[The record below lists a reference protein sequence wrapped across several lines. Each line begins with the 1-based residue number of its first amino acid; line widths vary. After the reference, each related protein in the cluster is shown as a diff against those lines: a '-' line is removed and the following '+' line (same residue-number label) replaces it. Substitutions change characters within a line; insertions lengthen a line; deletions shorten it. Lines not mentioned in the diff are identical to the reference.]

1 MSLFLHQNSYRVLRV
16 SGGLGEPGQ
25 VNWDLALCLLLAWI
39 VCYLCV
45 CKGVKSSGKVIVLFL
60 FKLLINQKGL
70 RLLIFVCWS
79 SSSLPVCL
87 SECCDLSKDL
97 SVHRSSDSLSV
108 SLSICQS
115 VSLSFSL
122 LLCLPFWSSVFLAR
136 HVLSFYLWHSIR
148 SSTFSCSLSL

>member
-1 MSLFLHQNSYRVLRV
+1 MSLFLYQNSYRVLRV

-60 FKLLINQKGL
+60 FKLLINQMGL
-70 RLLIFVCWS
+70 RLLIFVCRLL
-79 SSSLPVCL
+79 SSLPVCL
-87 SECCDLSKDL
+87 GSAAICLKICLYIVRL
-97 SVHRSSDSLSV
+97 SVCLSV
-108 SLSICQS
+108 CQSISLLVCQS

-122 LLCLPFWSSVFLAR
+122 FLCLPFWSSVFLAR
-136 HVLSFYLWHSIR
+136 HVLSFYL
-148 SSTFSCSLSL
+148 

>member
-1 MSLFLHQNSYRVLRV
+1 MSLFLYQNSYRVLRV

-45 CKGVKSSGKVIVLFL
+45 CKGVKSSGKVIVIFL

-70 RLLIFVCWS
+70 RLLIFVYQS
-79 SSSLPVCL
+79 SSSQPLCL
-87 SECCDLSKDL
+87 SECCDLSKDMICL
-97 SVHRSSDSLSV
+97 DIVRLLFVSLSV
-108 SLSICQS
+108 LSVCQSISLLVSQS

-122 LLCLPFWSSVFLAR
+122 FLRLPFWSSVFLTR
-136 HVLSFYLWHSIR
+136 HVLSFYL
-148 SSTFSCSLSL
+148 

>member
-70 RLLIFVCWS
+70 RLLLFVCWS

-97 SVHRSSDSLSV
+97 SVHRSSDSL
-108 SLSICQS
+108 S

>member
-1 MSLFLHQNSYRVLRV
+1 MSLFLYQNSYRVLRV

-60 FKLLINQKGL
+60 FKLLINQKSVDH
-70 RLLIFVCWS
+70 RLVYLS
-79 SSSLPVCL
+79 VCL

-97 SVHRSSDSLSV
+97 SVHRSSV
-108 SLSICQS
+108 SLSI
-115 VSLSFSL
+115 
-122 LLCLPFWSSVFLAR
+122 
-136 HVLSFYLWHSIR
+136 Y
-148 SSTFSCSLSL
+148 

>member
-1 MSLFLHQNSYRVLRV
+1 MSLFLYQNSYRVLRV

-70 RLLIFVCWS
+70 RLLIFVRRLL
-79 SSSLPVCL
+79 SSLSVCL

-97 SVHRSSDSLSV
+97 SVHRSSFICQSV
-108 SLSICQS
+108 NLLVCQS

-122 LLCLPFWSSVFLAR
+122 FLCLPFWSSVFLAR
-136 HVLSFYLWHSIR
+136 HVLSFYR
-148 SSTFSCSLSL
+148 

>member
-70 RLLIFVCWS
+70 RLLLFVCWS

-87 SECCDLSKDL
+87 YIVRL
-97 SVHRSSDSLSV
+97 SVCLSV
-108 SLSICQS
+108 CQSISLLVCQS
-115 VSLSFSL
+115 VILSFSL
-122 LLCLPFWSSVFLAR
+122 FLCLPFWSSVFLAR
-136 HVLSFYLWHSIR
+136 HVLSFYLWHSIHV
-148 SSTFSCSLSL
+148 LL